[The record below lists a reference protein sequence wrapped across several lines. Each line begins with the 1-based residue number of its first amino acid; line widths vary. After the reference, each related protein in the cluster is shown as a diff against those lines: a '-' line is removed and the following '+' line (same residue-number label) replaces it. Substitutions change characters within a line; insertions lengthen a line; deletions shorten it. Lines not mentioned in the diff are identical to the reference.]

1 MECTQDTD
9 GVSVQDLEEA
19 QYHWALSDMAGF
31 LVKYGYRKVIQDLLD
46 YVYLKEANEAQ
57 HD

>member
-1 MECTQDTD
+1 MNDLPD